1 MRCDSPRPISAAS
14 DLPHHSQDLKNFIDI
29 LAITQPEAIEA
40 IHREYLEAG
49 ADIIETNTF
58 GATSVAMADFKLSD
72 HARELNLAA
81 VALARRA
88 VDEMN
93 LRTPEKPR
101 FVAGSIGPT
110 NKQLSI
116 AGNVNDPGYRGAT
129 FDQMVATYNEQV
141 EALVEGGV
149 DLLLC
154 ETAFDTLVMKAC
166 LFAIDQFFDR
176 GGTRVPVMAS
186 FTIFEGGRTL
196 SAQTVEAC
204 WNSISHADLLSVG
217 MNCALG
223 PENLRPY
230 IEELSNIAPVFV
242 SCYPNA
248 GLPNA
253 FGGFDETPEM
263 MARTLGE
270 FAANG
275 WLNIVGGCCGTTPAH
290 IRAIAEA
297 VAGKPPRRRPRIE
310 PLTRLSGLEPLTLR
324 PESALLATRMST
336 GPSSSYTRS
345 TSARAESAS
354 AVSCTN
360 GRAPI

>member
-1 MRCDSPRPISAAS
+1 MAVTQQHVQTRALLERLLGERILVLDGAMGTMVHALHFTEADFRGQRFA
-14 DLPHHSQDLKNFIDI
+14 HHSQDLQNFIDI
-29 LAITQPEAIEA
+29 LSITQPEAIEA

-72 HARELNLAA
+72 CARELNLAA

-129 FDQMVATYNEQV
+129 FDQMVATYTEQV

-217 MNCALG
+217 MNS
-223 PENLRPY
+223 RW
-230 IEELSNIAPVFV
+230 APRTCGRISKSFRTSRRFSSVAIRTRD
-242 SCYPNA
+242 CR
-248 GLPNA
+248 
-253 FGGFDETPEM
+253 TP
-263 MARTLGE
+263 L
-270 FAANG
+270 AAS
-275 WLNIVGGCCGTTPAH
+275 T
-290 IRAIAEA
+290 
-297 VAGKPPRRRPRIE
+297 KRR
-310 PLTRLSGLEPLTLR
+310 S
-324 PESALLATRMST
+324 
-336 GPSSSYTRS
+336 
-345 TSARAESAS
+345 
-354 AVSCTN
+354 
-360 GRAPI
+360 